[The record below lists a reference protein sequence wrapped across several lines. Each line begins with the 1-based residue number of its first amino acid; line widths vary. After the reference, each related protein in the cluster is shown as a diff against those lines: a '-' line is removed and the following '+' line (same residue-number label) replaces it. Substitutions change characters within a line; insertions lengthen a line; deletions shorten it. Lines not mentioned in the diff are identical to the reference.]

1 MCSEFIYERWGVK
14 YERWGVKYERWGVKY
29 ERWGVKYEVAVDNL
43 IFIYYT

>member
-1 MCSEFIYERWGVK
+1 MRSEFIYERWGVK

-29 ERWGVKYEVAVDNL
+29 ERWGVKYEVIVDNL

>member
-29 ERWGVKYEVAVDNL
+29 ERWGVKYEVRVDNL

>member
-29 ERWGVKYEVAVDNL
+29 ERWGVKYEVTVDNL

>member
-29 ERWGVKYEVAVDNL
+29 ERWGVKYEVIVDNL